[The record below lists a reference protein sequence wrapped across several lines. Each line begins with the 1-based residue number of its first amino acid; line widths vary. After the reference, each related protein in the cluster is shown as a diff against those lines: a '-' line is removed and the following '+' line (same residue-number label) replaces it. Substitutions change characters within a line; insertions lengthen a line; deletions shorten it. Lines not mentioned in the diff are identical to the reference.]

1 MKTHLISLIL
11 VGGLTV
17 VTFTNA
23 QAPVGNDI
31 IVNTNEDTTLT
42 ITLTATDPDDDSLS
56 FLIINTASNGVL
68 SGISSVNDT
77 AASIIYD
84 PFQDYNGSDSF
95 TFSVT
100 DSSGLSDTA
109 AVSITVTPV
118 NDVPVLTSIAD
129 QSIAEGDTFTTVTL
143 DDYISDIETSAADI
157 SWAATGQTD
166 LVVVIDTGRVV
177 TISTPGVNWNGTET
191 VVFTATDNG
200 DNTSAALS
208 VADTVI
214 FTVTPVNDVPVLT

>member
-1 MKTHLISLIL
+1 VNDSPVLTLIGAQSTVEDSAIVVSLQASDVDIATNDQSLTFSASSSDSSL
-11 VGGLTV
+11 VIPSTVDVPDSTGTLSLAVQLNQNGSAQVTVLVDDSNGGTDSE
-17 VTFTNA
+17 TFT
-23 QAPVGNDI
+23 
-31 IVNTNEDTTLT
+31 
-42 ITLTATDPDDDSLS
+42 
-56 FLIINTASNGVL
+56 F
-68 SGISSVNDT
+68 
-77 AASIIYD
+77 
-84 PFQDYNGSDSF
+84 
-95 TFSVT
+95 
-100 DSSGLSDTA
+100 
-109 AVSITVTPV
+109 TVTPV
-118 NDVPVLTSIAD
+118 NDVPVLTSIVD

-214 FTVTPVNDVPVLT
+214 FTVTPVNDSPVL